1 MKGITYFIIY
11 FNIYLLIGTIY
22 IIAKF
27 YIMKNKVKK
36 ILEEKRSSK
45 YESYIFCIAII
56 ICVLTWP
63 IDIIIEIYDWLKK
76 NKC

>member
-1 MKGITYFIIY
+1 MNNIIY

-22 IIAKF
+22 IILKF

-36 ILEEKRSSK
+36 ILEEKRPSK
-45 YESYIFCIAII
+45 YDSHIFCIAFTL
-56 ICVLTWP
+56 CVLTWP
-63 IDIIIEIYDWLKK
+63 IDIIIEIYDWLK